1 MRPALILCLL
11 LLSNTL
17 LSQVYSRSY
26 EVKSGDKRVGE
37 IHATKHASG
46 EVVQYEVTSDV
57 YMTLL
62 FSIHVSYKVQA
73 NFKEGVLVS
82 SSATV
87 YINDR
92 VQNDVNVERTGDHYT
107 VEMDGHTTRIY
118 EDIKFSSAKLYFSK
132 PGENIK
138 KVFSET
144 NGIMKTLTETAD
156 GNFRLKDPDNSSA
169 VNTYTYSS
177 DQGLHSIVIERSLF
191 PTLEVKHVREPREAE
206 TREKEEK

>member
-1 MRPALILCLL
+1 MRPALILSLL
-11 LLSNTL
+11 LFSNTL
-17 LSQVYSRSY
+17 FSQVYSRSY

-73 NFKEGVLVS
+73 NFKEGVMVS

-118 EDIKFSSAKLYFSK
+118 EDIEFSSAKLYFSK
-132 PGENIK
+132 PGK
-138 KVFSET
+138 DVKHVFSET
-144 NGIMKTLTETAD
+144 NGIMKNLAETAD
-156 GNFRLKDPDNSSA
+156 GKFRLKEPDNNSA

-177 DQGLHSIVIERSLF
+177 EQGLHSIVIERSLF
-191 PTLEVKHVREPREAE
+191 PTLDVRHVREPREAE
-206 TREKEEK
+206 TKEKVE

>member
-1 MRPALILCLL
+1 MRPALILSLILL
-11 LLSNTL
+11 GNTL
-17 LSQVYSRSY
+17 FGQVYSRNF

-46 EVVQYEVTSDV
+46 EVVQYEVSSDV
-57 YMTLL
+57 YMTML

-73 NFKEGVLVS
+73 NFKEGVMVS

-92 VQNDVNVERTGDHYT
+92 VQNDVNVVRTGDHYT

-118 EDIKFSSAKLYFSK
+118 DDIKFSSAKLYFSK
-132 PGENIK
+132 PEDIK

-156 GNFRLKDPDNSSA
+156 GNFRLKDPDSNSS
-169 VNTYTYSS
+169 VNTYSYSS
-177 DQGLHSIVIERSLF
+177 EQGLHSIIIERSLF

-206 TREKEEK
+206 TKEKEEN

>member
-11 LLSNTL
+11 LFSNSL
-17 LSQVYSRSY
+17 FSQVYSRSY

-46 EVVQYEVTSDV
+46 EVVQYEVSSDV
-57 YMTLL
+57 YMTML

-73 NFKEGVLVS
+73 NFKEGVMVS

-118 EDIKFSSAKLYFSK
+118 EDIKFSSAKLYFDK
-132 PGENIK
+132 PEDIK
-138 KVFSET
+138 QIFSET
-144 NGIMKTLTETAD
+144 NGIMKPLTETAD
-156 GNFRLKDPDNSSA
+156 GKFRLKDPDSKSS

-177 DQGLHSIVIERSLF
+177 EQGLHSIIIERSLF

-206 TREKEEK
+206 TKEKEEN

>member
-1 MRPALILCLL
+1 MSKLYFLL
-11 LLSNTL
+11 LLLISQQVYG
-17 LSQVYSRSY
+17 QVYSRSY

-73 NFKEGVLVS
+73 NFKEGVMVS

-138 KVFSET
+138 QVFSET

-156 GNFRLKDPDNSSA
+156 GNFRLKDPDSNSS
-169 VNTYTYSS
+169 VNTYNYSS
-177 DQGLHSIVIERSLF
+177 EQGLHSIVIERSLF
-191 PTLEVKHVREPREAE
+191 PTLDVKHVREPREAE
-206 TREKEEK
+206 TKEKVD